1 MLSWSINQIEIYL
14 KMQKEEQN
22 IKAIN
27 FFEAECP
34 LSSNIADA
42 THTIPAIKFI
52 IAEVELARG
61 ITGEGYLLSFHY
73 SSNAIKGALADI
85 KEFILKNNYIVSD
98 TVKLYDDWTNE
109 SEYFGN
115 EGLLKWAVSV
125 INIAMW
131 DALGK
136 LKSKSVLEL
145 LGGRKRK
152 VEIYGSGGWLS
163 YSDKEL
169 IQEAVSYKK
178 RGFKSIK
185 IKVGSKTVERDIQ
198 RLHKVREAIGNEI
211 RIMMD
216 ANQGMIYKNALI
228 LAKEAAKIRVVWF
241 EEPFDH
247 RNYILY
253 EKLKKEANIKIAM
266 GEREYDFEAL
276 KQLAKN
282 KALDLWQPDLIR
294 IGGVEKWIESAHIA
308 NESKI
313 PTLPHYYKDYDVP
326 LLCTINNG
334 YAVESFD
341 WIDGLIDNQL
351 NIIDGYTFPRE
362 GVGWGFS
369 FLKEKL
375 IKLNL

>member
-1 MLSWSINQIEIYL
+1 MNTEKQYITN
-14 KMQKEEQN
+14 
-22 IKAIN
+22 IN
-27 FFEAECP
+27 FFEAESP

-42 THTIPAIKFI
+42 THSIPAIKFI
-52 IAEVELARG
+52 IIEIELSNG

-85 KEFILKNNYIVSD
+85 KDFVLKNKYEVSE
-98 TVKLYDDWTNE
+98 TVKLYNDWTNE

-115 EGLLKWAVSV
+115 EGVLKWAIAIV
-125 INIAMW
+125 NIAMW

-145 LGGRKRK
+145 LGGTKKK

-163 YSDKEL
+163 YSDEEL
-169 IQEAVSYKK
+169 IQEVITYKK
-178 RGFKSIK
+178 RGFRSVK
-185 IKVGSKTVERDIQ
+185 IKVGSNDVGRDIE
-198 RLHKVREAIGNEI
+198 RLRKVREAVGNEL

-216 ANQGMIYKNALI
+216 ANQGMEY
-228 LAKEAAKIRVVWF
+228 EAALLLTKESVKIGVDWF

-247 RNYILY
+247 RDYSSY
-253 EKLKKEANIKIAM
+253 ERLKKETNIKIAM
-266 GEREYDFEAL
+266 GEREYDLEAL

-282 KALDLWQPDLIR
+282 NSIDLWQPDLLR
-294 IGGVEKWIESAHIA
+294 IGGVEKWIASAKLA
-308 NESKI
+308 DTYNI

-341 WIDGLIDNQL
+341 WIDGLIDNKL
-351 NIIDGYTFPRE
+351 EIVNGYTFPRN
-362 GVGWGFS
+362 GFGWGFS

-375 IKLNL
+375 IKLPI